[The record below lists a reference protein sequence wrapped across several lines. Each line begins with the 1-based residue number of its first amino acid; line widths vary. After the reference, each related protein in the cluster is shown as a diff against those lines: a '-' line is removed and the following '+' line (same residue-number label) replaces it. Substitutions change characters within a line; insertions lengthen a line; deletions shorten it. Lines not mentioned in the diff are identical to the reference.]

1 MRRLLTATFLLLLLL
16 PAAHALAADNASDLL
31 VDACRDE
38 KVDGTYSQ
46 RTYKRALDELPAD
59 SDQYTACRDVIE
71 RARLAALRSR
81 NSNQSPG
88 TQSSTPATGS
98 GNTGGGSAGAAPQQ
112 SQAPAPAPSR
122 SRRSTRRKSQ
132 RAAKPHS
139 SAKPTATTTQPA
151 AEQPLLPTGPVGNVS
166 AAPAPRPPPP
176 PAGPVGN
183 PPPPPPPPPAV
194 LRRLPRGPRLFPPAG
209 GLFHG
214 FDPCPPPPDPLSS
227 PPRRDRSRCRA

>member
-38 KVDGTYSQ
+38 KVDGAYSQ

-81 NSNQSPG
+81 NTNQSSG
-88 TQSSTPATGS
+88 TGSSTPAPGS
-98 GNTGGGSAGAAPQQ
+98 GSTGGGGNAGAAPQQ
-112 SQAPAPAPSR
+112 APAPAPAPTSS
-122 SRRSTRRKSQ
+122 SRRSTARRSS
-132 RAAKPHS
+132 RPAKRRPS
-139 SAKPTATTTQPA
+139 TQPATTTPPPA

-166 AAPAPRPPPP
+166 AATTPLPSSI
-176 PAGPVGN
+176 V
-183 PPPPPPPPPAV
+183 V
-194 LRRLPRGPRLFPPAG
+194 LLAALALFPLLAV
-209 GLFHG
+209 
-214 FDPCPPPPDPLSS
+214 
-227 PPRRDRSRCRA
+227 